1 MITLKLY
8 ENFYLHQQIKNKYY
22 KMRIHIL
29 KQNQK
34 SSRYNGNPN

>member
-8 ENFYLHQQIKNKYY
+8 ENFYLHQKIKNKYY
-22 KMRIHIL
+22 KMRINIL

-34 SSRYNGNPN
+34 NRRYNGNPN